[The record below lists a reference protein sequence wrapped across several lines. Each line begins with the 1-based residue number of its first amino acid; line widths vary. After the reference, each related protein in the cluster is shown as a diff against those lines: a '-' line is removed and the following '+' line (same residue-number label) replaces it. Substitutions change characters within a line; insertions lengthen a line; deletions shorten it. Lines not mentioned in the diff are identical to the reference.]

1 MFNLVI
7 LFWRLLKSTEYD
19 DSMLIAYAL
28 FGRYYG
34 LSIWFPEFIK
44 MIKSR
49 DYVTQASYEIEARYF
64 SKVFNGT
71 IANRKY
77 INSTFVNCTWSDV
90 TLNHVDFINCDIY
103 HSVFT
108 DVKSS
113 RTVFLNS
120 TLVENRFV
128 DTDIYPNVRF
138 RDCDLRNN
146 SFQAMVPGCQ
156 LDFDYN
162 LHYVDVFQE
171 NLIGQ
176 LSLIPGSFISSY
188 LLDKVG
194 RAKMIGE

>member
-1 MFNLVI
+1 
-7 LFWRLLKSTEYD
+7 
-19 DSMLIAYAL
+19 
-28 FGRYYG
+28 
-34 LSIWFPEFIK
+34 

-49 DYVTQASYEIEARYF
+49 DYVTKASFEVDAHYVN
-64 SKVFNGT
+64 KLFNNST
-71 IANRKY
+71 IANTKY
-77 INSTFVNCTWSDV
+77 INSTFINCTWSEV
-90 TLNHVDFINCDIY
+90 TLNHVDFINCEIRN
-103 HSVFT
+103 SVFT

-128 DTDIYPNVRF
+128 DTDIYPHIRF
-138 RDCDLRNN
+138 RNCELRNN
-146 SFQAMVPGCQ
+146 SFQAMVPGCR

-194 RAKMIGE
+194 RAKMIGELVYLALRCLILGCP